1 MSSSRFPVEARAVGL
16 LKHGRQKICI
26 LSVLWSDQNN
36 ILIYR
41 TFEEFKK
48 LHKELKRKFP
58 IESGLLKKSER
69 TIPRFHDV
77 NVMLRKKQALSQGM
91 HSLKLLEDYCQ
102 ELLKT
107 QPKIIQGEDVVQF
120 FGAQSRDL
128 DPAFPENSILVLPS
142 EMGARK
148 AEAPPRPASLGITQP
163 VIAQVYRC
171 LEAFDTDD
179 TKGRPFKA
187 LKGET
192 LEVLMK
198 DKTGWW
204 LVENCK
210 KQIAWFPAPYL
221 EQAEEDATTR
231 EHSGEGMLSF
241 LTQAYEAREPD
252 ELSVK
257 AGVVVEVLEKS
268 DNGWWLVWYNGN
280 AGYVPSMFLQPYQ
293 NPHSKFLALAN
304 GSTRLSTTD
313 LSGARGDLSQ
323 SPPAQRKGCQ
333 GQNTWARAREET
345 DLVQGA
351 AAAMAS
357 PGLAS
362 DTERLSDSSANVSDQ
377 EPDWPQNPEDRGAGT
392 ILHTEAPAHTL
403 RTGTDSPSLPSKT
416 QQRSSP
422 GLSEEPWG
430 GLDRPHR
437 SSGRPAVPPRPS
449 RCEILQRCTT
459 MTRRA
464 MQRASPSARSLA
476 CQ

>member
-1 MSSSRFPVEARAVGL
+1 MLPLDRPRYPP
-16 LKHGRQKICI
+16 ICI

-69 TIPRFHDV
+69 TIPSGAAE
-77 NVMLRKKQALSQGM
+77 LLSVRGGGGGKGM

-128 DPAFPENSILVLPS
+128 DPAFPENSLPHPLHP
-142 EMGARK
+142 
-148 AEAPPRPASLGITQP
+148 PPRPASLGITQP

-198 DKTGWW
+198 DKTA
-204 LVENCK
+204 LSSPSLPVPSC
-210 KQIAWFPAPYL
+210 P
-221 EQAEEDATTR
+221 
-231 EHSGEGMLSF
+231 GMLSF